1 MTVLRHGE
9 FKRRILKTKKQGQ
22 MPPNLLKNQ
31 PRTRGYMEARTAT
44 RAYNGSN
51 SINLILS
58 PATLE
63 SAWESCIKL
72 IYFAFALVKL

>member
-1 MTVLRHGE
+1 
-9 FKRRILKTKKQGQ
+9 
-22 MPPNLLKNQ
+22 
-31 PRTRGYMEARTAT
+31 MEAQTAT

-51 SINLILS
+51 STNLILS
-58 PATLE
+58 PATPE